1 MGNKKRKRMK
11 GKNVWGFF
19 RLVAERIVCYTANGQ
34 NKTAANIRCAL
45 KHFVAFRKGEDIGVE
60 ELSVNL
66 IKDFQNYLIRE
77 KRLKMNTVSLY
88 MRMLRAVYNYAV
100 DEEIIDEDK
109 RPFRK
114 AYTGQERTRKRAL
127 PKGMVEKLIVLRLD
141 DPVLEFTRDMFLF
154 SIYMQGMPFVDIAHL
169 EKSQVREGYIVYQRR
184 KTNRTL
190 RVKID
195 LQAQRIID
203 KYWVEDRDSPYL
215 FPILT
220 RGENGVPGNYN
231 SALRLYNKRL
241 KRLSG
246 MMQLAEPLT
255 SYVSRHTWASLARS
269 YGISDTII
277 SEAMGHTDVKTTT
290 IYLAAL
296 DSNRIAGA
304 NRRLIAS
311 LMRWRI

>member
-1 MGNKKRKRMK
+1 M
-11 GKNVWGFF
+11 
-19 RLVAERIVCYTANGQ
+19 
-34 NKTAANIRCAL
+34 
-45 KHFVAFRKGEDIGVE
+45 
-60 ELSVNL
+60 
-66 IKDFQNYLIRE
+66 
-77 KRLKMNTVSLY
+77 
-88 MRMLRAVYNYAV
+88 
-100 DEEIIDEDK
+100 
-109 RPFRK
+109 
-114 AYTGQERTRKRAL
+114 
-127 PKGMVEKLIVLRLD
+127 
-141 DPVLEFTRDMFLF
+141 
-154 SIYMQGMPFVDIAHL
+154 
-169 EKSQVREGYIVYQRR
+169 
-184 KTNRTL
+184 
-190 RVKID
+190 KID

-203 KYWVEDRDSPYL
+203 KYWVEDRDSTYL
-215 FPILT
+215 FTILT
-220 RGENGVPGNYN
+220 RGKNGDPGNYD

-246 MMQLAEPLT
+246 MMQLAEPLS